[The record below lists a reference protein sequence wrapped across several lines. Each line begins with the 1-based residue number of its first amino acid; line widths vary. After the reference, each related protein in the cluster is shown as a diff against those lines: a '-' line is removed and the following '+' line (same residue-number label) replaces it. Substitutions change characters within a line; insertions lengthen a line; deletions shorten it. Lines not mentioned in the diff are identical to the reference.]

1 MMTGQRFRSRGAR
14 EFVTRGVRASA
25 LCMRGAACAGA
36 TRSLAAVGG
45 RRGAR
50 RRGHR
55 SSVANTARGASSPSD
70 AGDAPPPSV
79 LVPMAHGSEEMEVVI
94 IADVLRR
101 AGARVTIASVEDD
114 DDDGLVCA
122 CSRGVKIV
130 ADASLADASVT
141 SAAYDCVVLPGG
153 MPGAKRL
160 ADDARVMAI
169 VEAQLQ
175 SERGITAAMC
185 ASPGVILAPRGWL
198 NGVASTAHPA
208 FVKDL
213 PNDASAQG
221 RVVVD
226 GRVITSRGPGTA
238 IEFALAL
245 VEALFGKDKAL
256 EVAGPMVLPPR
267 EKTALVANEWTLE
280 S

>member
-1 MMTGQRFRSRGAR
+1 MMMTGQRFRSRGAR

-114 DDDGLVCA
+114 GLVCS

-130 ADASLADASVT
+130 ADASLADASA
-141 SAAYDCVVLPGG
+141 SAYDCVVLPGG

-213 PNDASAQG
+213 PSDNASAEG

-267 EKTALVANEWTLE
+267 EKAALVANEWTLE

>member
-1 MMTGQRFRSRGAR
+1 MTRGA
-14 EFVTRGVRASA
+14 S
-25 LCMRGAACAGA
+25 
-36 TRSLAAVGG
+36 
-45 RRGAR
+45 
-50 RRGHR
+50 
-55 SSVANTARGASSPSD
+55 SSPSD

-114 DDDGLVCA
+114 GLVCS

-130 ADASLADASVT
+130 ADASLADASA
-141 SAAYDCVVLPGG
+141 SAYDCVVLPGG

-213 PNDASAQG
+213 PSDNASAEG

-267 EKTALVANEWTLE
+267 EKAALVANEWTLE

>member
-70 AGDAPPPSV
+70 AGAAPPPSV

-101 AGARVTIASVEDD
+101 AGARVTIASVEDN
-114 DDDGLVCA
+114 GLVCS

>member
-1 MMTGQRFRSRGAR
+1 M
-14 EFVTRGVRASA
+14 VV
-25 LCMRGAACAGA
+25 
-36 TRSLAAVGG
+36 
-45 RRGAR
+45 
-50 RRGHR
+50 
-55 SSVANTARGASSPSD
+55 VAMASD
-70 AGDAPPPSV
+70 APSV

-114 DDDGLVCA
+114 DDDGDGLVCA

>member
-101 AGARVTIASVEDD
+101 AGARVTIASVEDN
-114 DDDGLVCA
+114 GLVCA

>member
-1 MMTGQRFRSRGAR
+1 MRWSCGATVTSTWCDARAFDAAFGAQRVRHRRRLQPQPRKRQRRHRSGM
-14 EFVTRGVRASA
+14 RGVAARAGS
-25 LCMRGAACAGA
+25 
-36 TRSLAAVGG
+36 
-45 RRGAR
+45 
-50 RRGHR
+50 
-55 SSVANTARGASSPSD
+55 
-70 AGDAPPPSV
+70 DAPPPTV

-101 AGARVTIASVEDD
+101 AGATVTIASVEEEET
-114 DDDGLVCA
+114 CA
-122 CSRGVKIV
+122 CSRRVKIV
-130 ADASLADASVT
+130 ADATLAALSSST
-141 SAAYDCVVLPGG
+141 ESFDCVVLPGG

-169 VEAQLQ
+169 VEAQLK

-198 NGVASTAHPA
+198 DGVAATAHPA

-213 PNDASAQG
+213 PSDASAEG

-256 EVAGPMVLPPR
+256 EVAGPMVLPPSVR
-267 EKTALVANEWTLE
+267 GAPVAHEWTLE

>member
-1 MMTGQRFRSRGAR
+1 
-14 EFVTRGVRASA
+14 
-25 LCMRGAACAGA
+25 MRGAACAGA

-50 RRGHR
+50 RRRGRR
-55 SSVANTARGASSPSD
+55 SRVANMARGASSSPSD

-114 DDDGLVCA
+114 GLVCS

-130 ADASLADASVT
+130 ADASLADASA
-141 SAAYDCVVLPGG
+141 SAYDCVVLPGG

-160 ADDARVMAI
+160 ADDARVRAI

-175 SERGITAAMC
+175 S
-185 ASPGVILAPRGWL
+185 
-198 NGVASTAHPA
+198 
-208 FVKDL
+208 
-213 PNDASAQG
+213 
-221 RVVVD
+221 
-226 GRVITSRGPGTA
+226 
-238 IEFALAL
+238 
-245 VEALFGKDKAL
+245 
-256 EVAGPMVLPPR
+256 
-267 EKTALVANEWTLE
+267 
-280 S
+280 

>member
-1 MMTGQRFRSRGAR
+1 
-14 EFVTRGVRASA
+14 
-25 LCMRGAACAGA
+25 MRGAACAGA

-45 RRGAR
+45 RLGAR
-50 RRGHR
+50 RRRGRR
-55 SSVANTARGASSPSD
+55 SRVATMTRGASSSPSD

-114 DDDGLVCA
+114 GLVCS

-130 ADASLADASVT
+130 ADASLADASA
-141 SAAYDCVVLPGG
+141 SAYDCVVLPGG

-213 PNDASAQG
+213 PSENASAEG

-267 EKTALVANEWTLE
+267 EKAALVANEWTLE

>member
-1 MMTGQRFRSRGAR
+1 
-14 EFVTRGVRASA
+14 
-25 LCMRGAACAGA
+25 
-36 TRSLAAVGG
+36 
-45 RRGAR
+45 
-50 RRGHR
+50 
-55 SSVANTARGASSPSD
+55 
-70 AGDAPPPSV
+70 
-79 LVPMAHGSEEMEVVI
+79 MEVVI

-101 AGARVTIASVEDD
+101 AGARVTIASVEDN
-114 DDDGLVCA
+114 GLVCS

-130 ADASLADASVT
+130 ADASLAEASAST
-141 SAAYDCVVLPGG
+141 YDCVVLPGG

-213 PNDASAQG
+213 PSDASAQG

-245 VEALFGKDKAL
+245 VEALFGKDKAM

-267 EKTALVANEWTLE
+267 EKAALVANEWTLE